1 MIYNIPQNTKE
12 GLDRYVN
19 DRIPTGS
26 FLYAVLTNDLFEATG
41 RADNNNKGA
50 LFQICQ
56 YIYNELPSGCWG
68 SPEIVKEWLREKDNG
83 NKTIT

>member
-12 GLDRYVN
+12 SLDRYVN

-41 RADNNNKGA
+41 RADSSNEVA

-68 SPEIVKEWLREKDNG
+68 GPERVKEWLREKANR
-83 NKTIT
+83 NKAIT